1 MANICENSMRVF
13 GSEKNLEYIKKF
25 FDNWTYADVDWYD
38 DDRMEVTFESRW
50 DFPEEQMKDLHSNL
64 PDKED
69 DIYITC
75 LSVEYGNLYHA
86 LWVCDKEGWKEE

>member
-1 MANICENSMRVF
+1 MANICENHMRIY
-13 GSEKNLEYIKKF
+13 GSEKNLEYIDKF
-25 FDNWTYADVDWYD
+25 FDNWADVDWYD
-38 DDRMEVTFESRW
+38 DESMEIIFESRW
-50 DFPEEQMKDLHSNL
+50 DFPEEQMKDLYNNL

-86 LWVCDKEGWKEE
+86 LWVCDKEGWREV